1 MPHAICNMTRFLGF
15 LYKEFLHIFRDVR
28 TMMILFL
35 IPVFQILIFGY
46 VVKNE
51 VKDAKV
57 AVLDLSKDNATTQII
72 AKLDAA
78 EDIEIVKHLSTYDEV
93 DAEFKANKVK
103 AVLIFENDFANT
115 LTRENVADIQIV
127 LDASDPNMA
136 NILNSY
142 TAAIINNYNK
152 EVNNN
157 FTPIRFD
164 VEPRMWFNENLESA
178 YMFVPGS
185 MALILMVITALMSS
199 ISIVREKE
207 MGTMEILLV
216 SPLKPIQI
224 ILGKLAPY
232 ALLSIINAV
241 SILIIGNLVFGVPV
255 QGSWLLLFLVSFLF
269 IIMALSLGVLI
280 STIAKTQQVAMFLS
294 MFALMLPTMLLSGFI
309 FPIENMPV
317 VLQYVSYIV
326 PAKYFL
332 IIIKSIMLKGV
343 GVAYFWKE
351 VLVLFGMSVMLI
363 GLSVKKFKIRLD

>member
-1 MPHAICNMTRFLGF
+1 MTRFLGF